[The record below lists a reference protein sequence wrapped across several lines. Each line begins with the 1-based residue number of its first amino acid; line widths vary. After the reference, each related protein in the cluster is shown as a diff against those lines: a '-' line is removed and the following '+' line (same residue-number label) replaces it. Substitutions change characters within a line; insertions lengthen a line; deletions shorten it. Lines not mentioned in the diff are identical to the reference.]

1 MYQTLV
7 VCSHS
12 SIMLAVHL
20 RVTTPFVH
28 TLSSEGP
35 DIDSF
40 PPALVSRC
48 SLCSDPKFPKL
59 STSSAPTS
67 ALSRD
72 PPHRFLLFLLL
83 PSRIPIPTSL
93 ICCREHRLRF
103 LASLSLCSWCAIV
116 RAHSHPPCILS
127 PRLSLP
133 PFPPV
138 RLTSLAS
145 PKPRTCVFVCLCVCL
160 GLVFGLVVV
169 GFPVPAI

>member
-12 SIMLAVHL
+12 SIMLAVHS

-28 TLSSEGP
+28 TLSLEGP

-72 PPHRFLLFLLL
+72 TPHRFLLFLLL
-83 PSRIPIPTSL
+83 PSCICIPTSL

-103 LASLSLCSWCAIV
+103 LASLSLCSRRAIV
-116 RAHSHPPCILS
+116 RAHSHLPCFLS
-127 PRLSLP
+127 LRVSLP

-138 RLTSLAS
+138 HLTLFAS
-145 PKPRTCVFVCLCVCL
+145 PKPCTYVFVCWCVCL